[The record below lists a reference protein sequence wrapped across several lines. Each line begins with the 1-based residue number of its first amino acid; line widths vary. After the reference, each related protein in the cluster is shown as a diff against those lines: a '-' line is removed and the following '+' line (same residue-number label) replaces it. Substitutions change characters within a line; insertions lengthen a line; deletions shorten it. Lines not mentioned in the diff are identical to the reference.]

1 MRSHPRLQYH
11 TLTHALF
18 FQAGESGKAH
28 CIKVDLVKRVTSEI
42 LMQRLRINGTRH
54 PDHTR
59 TMIRQKMAS
68 EDNDIALDTLKV
80 SIQVRG
86 DLQSYT

>member
-1 MRSHPRLQYH
+1 M
-11 TLTHALF
+11 
-18 FQAGESGKAH
+18 
-28 CIKVDLVKRVTSEI
+28 DLVKRVTSEI

-80 SIQVRG
+80 SIQVRS
-86 DLQSYT
+86 DLRPIEINSVGWGCPEWNASLNGTHWHSV

>member
-1 MRSHPRLQYH
+1 MISHSR
-11 TLTHALF
+11 F
-18 FQAGESGKAH
+18 SRQAGESGKAH

-42 LMQRLRINGTRH
+42 LMQRLRNNGTRH

-59 TMIRQKMAS
+59 TMIRQKMTS

-80 SIQVRG
+80 SIQV
-86 DLQSYT
+86 